1 MLERYSMDGKVTI
14 ITGGGTG
21 LGRAMV
27 RALARAGSDIV
38 VAARRTGPIEETADE
53 VRSLGRRSLAVQTD
67 VTQSD
72 QVNGMVRRC
81 LDEFG
86 KVDVLINNAA
96 LLGAPL
102 TPIWDMTDDEWR
114 NGIDTNLTS
123 AFYCSRAVARSM
135 VSRGSGK
142 IINVAS
148 GYGMRGGRN
157 MYTYTCGKGGMMQLT
172 RTLALSLG
180 RYGVTANTICPGF
193 IPTRGAE
200 ALSGALPRNA
210 DRVPLGEYPT
220 PPDIGPIA
228 VFLASAAS
236 DYMNGEHITID
247 SGGLAGGFA
256 PTGYAPSIPLEGLS
270 RR

>member
-1 MLERYSMDGKVTI
+1 MLDRYSMDGKVTI

-38 VAARRTGPIEETADE
+38 VASRRQGPIEETADE
-53 VRSLGRRSLAVQTD
+53 VRSMGRRALAVPTD

-81 LDEFG
+81 LEEFG

-96 LLGAPL
+96 QLGAPL

-114 NGIDTNLTS
+114 YGIDANLTS

-135 VSRGSGK
+135 VAQGSGK

-180 RYGVTANTICPGF
+180 RHGVTANTICPGF

-210 DRVPLGEYPT
+210 DRVPIGEYPT

-236 DYMNGEHITID
+236 DYMNGEHMTID

>member
-1 MLERYSMDGKVTI
+1 MLDRYSMDGKVTI
-14 ITGGGTG
+14 VTGGGTG

-27 RALARAGSDIV
+27 HALAHAGSDIV
-38 VAARRTGPIEETADE
+38 VASRRPGPIEEVAEE
-53 VRSLGRRSLAVQTD
+53 VREMGRRALAIPTD

-72 QVNGMVRRC
+72 QVNGMVRHC

-96 LLGAPL
+96 QLGAPR

-114 NGIDTNLTS
+114 NGIDANLTS
-123 AFYCSRAVARSM
+123 AFYCSRAVARAM
-135 VSRGSGK
+135 VSQGSGK
-142 IINVAS
+142 IINISS
-148 GYGMRGGRN
+148 GYGLRGGRN
-157 MYTYTCGKGGMMQLT
+157 MYTYTSGKGGMIQLT

-180 RYGVTANTICPGF
+180 PHGVTANAICPGF

-200 ALSGALPRNA
+200 GLVGSLPRFA
-210 DRVPLGEYPT
+210 DRVPIGQFPK

-236 DYMNGEHITID
+236 DYMNGEYITID

-256 PTGYAPSIPLEGLS
+256 PTGYAPSIPLQELS

>member
-1 MLERYSMDGKVTI
+1 MLDRFAMDGKVTI

-38 VAARRTGPIEETADE
+38 IASRRPGPIEETAAE
-53 VRSLGRRSLAVQTD
+53 VRDMGRRSLAIPTD
-67 VTQSD
+67 VTRSE

-86 KVDVLINNAA
+86 RVDVLINNAA
-96 LLGAPL
+96 QLGAPL

-114 NGIDTNLTS
+114 YGIDANLTS
-123 AFYCSRAVARSM
+123 AFYCSRAVARPM
-135 VSRGSGK
+135 VSQGGGK

-148 GYGMRGGRN
+148 GYGLRGGRN
-157 MYTYTCGKGGMMQLT
+157 MYTYTAGKGGMMQLT

-180 RYGVTANTICPGF
+180 PYGVTANTICPGF

-210 DRVPLGEYPT
+210 DRVPVGEYPT

-236 DYMNGEHITID
+236 DYMTGEHITID

-256 PTGYAPSIPLEGLS
+256 PTGHAPSIPLEELS